1 MLLYIIA
8 GGTYWHTSNIHK
20 WAGHHFLQAA
30 EPSRVSQVISM
41 LSGSEDG
48 YEDRDRLESASYGGM
63 CDSPTLGACVE
74 SWPLEGQEI
83 EVNDEGERCSQ
94 LLL

>member
-1 MLLYIIA
+1 
-8 GGTYWHTSNIHK
+8 
-20 WAGHHFLQAA
+20 
-30 EPSRVSQVISM
+30 M